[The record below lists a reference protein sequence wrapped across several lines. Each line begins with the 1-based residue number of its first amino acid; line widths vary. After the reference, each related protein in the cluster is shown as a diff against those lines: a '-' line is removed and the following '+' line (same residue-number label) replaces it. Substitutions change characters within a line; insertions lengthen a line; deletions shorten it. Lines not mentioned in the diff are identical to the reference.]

1 MNNIKTINIISLTAK
16 EIMQESFRETFQYCK
31 KYLKTFGVPF
41 EYFTGAGLGCWIF
54 RIRSFIINLLSQL
67 VQNDSELIA
76 LIHYCAK
83 DIFSSKSTYQILN
96 N

>member
-16 EIMQESFRETFQYCK
+16 EIMQESFREAFQYSK
-31 KYLKTFGVPF
+31 KYLKTCGVPF
-41 EYFTGAGLGCWIF
+41 EYFTEAGLGCWIC
-54 RIRSFIINLLSQL
+54 RIRSFTINLLSQL
-67 VQNDSELIA
+67 VQNDLQLTA
-76 LIHYCAK
+76 LIHYCTK